1 MLIKR
6 TSYVGTVADDNWN
19 STTNLFFNDKLVPE
33 IPKPFVGVEGP
44 LNVRL
49 QLLAATSNIKQNV
62 KLHFQKVSNYRATGD
77 NTQLIWNQNRPRGYG
92 AGYYWYRWWYMAKG
106 NVARGLPGNKTNT
119 YTDHDYP
126 GSLYNPWANNG
137 TGLHPYKSASQWDDD
152 NSGTAHPAWNPMNEV
167 FEEDEQNKYHRW
179 IIGDDF
185 EWGAANTDH
194 WGAYCYLQ
202 FLKPQVEDQGL
213 YAALASC
220 NFGTDG
226 SPDIRFSPPYTFMV
240 GEGDETF

>member
-19 STTNLFFNDKLVPE
+19 STTNLFFNDDLVPE

-44 LNVRL
+44 LNVRI
-49 QLLAATSNIKQNV
+49 QLLAATSNIRQNV
-62 KLHFQKVSNYRATGD
+62 KLQFQKVSSYRPDDDSSLLAH
-77 NTQLIWNQNRPRGYG
+77 NENRPRGHG
-92 AGYYWYRWWYMAKG
+92 AGDYFYRHWYMAKG
-106 NVARGLPGNKTNT
+106 NVARGLPGNKTDT
-119 YTDHDYP
+119 YTDHAYP
-126 GSLYNPWANNG
+126 GSLYNAYASGG
-137 TGLHPYKSASQWDDD
+137 TAYQTASRWDDD
-152 NSGTAHPAWNPMNEV
+152 DSGTAHPAWDPMNEV
-167 FEEDEQNKYHRW
+167 FEEDERNKYHRW

-194 WGAYCYLQ
+194 WGAFCYLQ

-220 NFGTDG
+220 NFGTVGD
-226 SPDIRFSPPYTFMV
+226 PDIRFSPPYTFMV
-240 GEGDETF
+240 GEGNPEL